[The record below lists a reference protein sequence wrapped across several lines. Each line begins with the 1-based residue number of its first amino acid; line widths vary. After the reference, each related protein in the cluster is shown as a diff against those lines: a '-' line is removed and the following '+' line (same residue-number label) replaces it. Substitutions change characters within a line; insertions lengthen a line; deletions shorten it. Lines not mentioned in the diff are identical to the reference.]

1 MRALTKVLKA
11 AAWWSLP
18 AVAVLALGLMTSA
31 CVDDTADLLG
41 PDPIATLKYGV
52 PGGGGGGGNGGG
64 GGQGGGGKK
73 GDVYAE
79 LVYLYRAVDGRPIMK
94 EFGTEACL
102 QPIAYQAF
110 EGGTEVTNPVDGR
123 QVWLIPLV
131 GDQVTLAAEEEEEE
145 APCDVDPA
153 YLDYVREVEMSRL
166 SMARSPKVYDRALN
180 EVLNKLRFASELL
193 LDPAGRLVVDGVTI
207 DAPAENYAIH
217 ISLQKYG
224 DIRGPLGT
232 FDPPVQPGA
241 QHAFLDHAASGIAG
255 AADKYLGLNLDI
267 VIYSNRVLDIP
278 ESTTVME
285 TLESERV
292 NGELLG
298 VPGELYLDYGDY
310 TYSRSETFPGCVQGY
325 ELVDGVPVLF
335 EASLMEA
342 VFGDEDFTG
351 SNVYGFA
358 QRADDA
364 RAVIAYTHDLLTVT
378 AVDRIGESVVCT
390 PEE

>member
-1 MRALTKVLKA
+1 MCRAVH
-11 AAWWSLP
+11 
-18 AVAVLALGLMTSA
+18 
-31 CVDDTADLLG
+31 
-41 PDPIATLKYGV
+41 
-52 PGGGGGGGNGGG
+52 
-64 GGQGGGGKK
+64 
-73 GDVYAE
+73 E

-110 EGGTEVTNPVDGR
+110 DGGTEVTNPVDGK

-131 GDQVTLAAEEEEEE
+131 GDQMVPAAEEEEEE

-180 EVLNKLRFASELL
+180 EVLNKLRFAGAVL
-193 LDPAGRLVVDGVTI
+193 LDPAGRLEVDGVAI

-217 ISLQKYG
+217 IALENDGGIS
-224 DIRGPLGT
+224 GPLGT
-232 FDPPVQPGA
+232 FDLPAQPGA
-241 QHAFLDHAASGIAG
+241 QHAFLDHAASGLAG
-255 AADKYLGLNLDI
+255 AADKYLGLNLDL
-267 VIYSNRVLDIP
+267 VIYSNRVLGIP
-278 ESTTVME
+278 GTTTAMP
-285 TLESERV
+285 TLGSERV

-298 VPGELYLDYGDY
+298 VPGELYLDYSGY
-310 TYSRSETFPGCVQGY
+310 TYNRALTFPGCVRGY
-325 ELVDGVPVLF
+325 QLVDGVPVLF
-335 EASLMEA
+335 EARLMDE
-342 VFGDEDFTG
+342 VFGGQDFTG

-364 RAVIAYTHDLLTVT
+364 RAVIAFTHDLLTVL

-390 PEE
+390 PDE